1 MLSLMGTWF
10 GTDATTVQVEELRQQ
25 IRVLQ
30 AVGYGSMD
38 AEDSAAGSEG
48 PSRDGTGGHVGSLEN
63 LLLSK
68 ARRLEH
74 ELTMARLRLSEV
86 AGFPSLWKPLWDLP
100 FPAFFVPSLP
110 PKQRPLLAHQS
121 ETFS

>member
-1 MLSLMGTWF
+1 
-10 GTDATTVQVEELRQQ
+10 VQVEELRQQ

-38 AEDSAAGSEG
+38 IEEAAPSTPGASREG
-48 PSRDGTGGHVGSLEN
+48 AGPVGSLEN

-74 ELTMARLRLSEV
+74 ELTMSRLRLSEV
-86 AGFPSLWKPLWDLP
+86 AGSNPCAAPRSFHAPRLP
-100 FPAFFVPSLP
+100 QRKIQRMMARYHVLKEEICSDEHGIALLP
-110 PKQRPLLAHQS
+110 RPR
-121 ETFS
+121 